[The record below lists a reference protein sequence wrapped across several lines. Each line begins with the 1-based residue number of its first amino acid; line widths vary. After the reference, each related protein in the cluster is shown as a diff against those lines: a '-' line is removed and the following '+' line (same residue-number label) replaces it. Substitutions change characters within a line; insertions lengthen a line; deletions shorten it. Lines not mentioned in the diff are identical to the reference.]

1 MRSHQVLAE
10 ITPDQQY
17 QWGYILVY
25 NVSPNGHEST
35 VTFEETKKKFLW
47 TRKIYS
53 QRLISANRKSNLS
66 FLVKINKT
74 LCVNFLLSLK
84 HLLT

>member
-1 MRSHQVLAE
+1 MSKPEPLLALRYLACELGYFYFCEGVIWWLVMRSHQVLME

-35 VTFEETKKKFLW
+35 VTFEETKKNFFGQEKFIH
-47 TRKIYS
+47 KG
-53 QRLISANRKSNLS
+53 
-66 FLVKINKT
+66 
-74 LCVNFLLSLK
+74 
-84 HLLT
+84 